1 MDNKVILAVDD
12 EDLNRR
18 LLVRRLSRD
27 GYTVLTASGGQEAI
41 DIVDTEH
48 VDMVLLDVMMP
59 VMDGFETLKVLR
71 TNAPDLPV
79 VMTTALGDSGS
90 IVKALNSGASDY
102 VTKPINFD
110 VLKARMEGIFTRLEA
125 AAKKSSAFKVEIG
138 SKLGCYKVMSEIG
151 KGATSVVYLA
161 RDTRLNRPAALK
173 VLRQSVCEDP
183 VSLAR
188 FVREAKAVAKVDHP
202 GVVQIYDIL
211 DSPCNFI
218 AMEYLQGKNLADLI
232 AEYNG
237 PMPVEKAIK
246 YSMQIADILAAIH
259 RAGIVHRD
267 LKPQN
272 LLVDNE
278 DKVRLM
284 DFGIVKIVGSDVN
297 LTTAG
302 TVLGTPK
309 YISPEQLDSDIGEVS
324 PLSDLYALGLI
335 LYEMLTGRTAIK
347 GDSLHAVTYEVM
359 FRQPEGPRELN
370 KEVPEALNKLCL
382 QLRALNPCD
391 RPQTAEETV
400 NKLKAVLS
408 SLK

>member
-1 MDNKVILAVDD
+1 MSEKVILAVDD
-12 EDLNRR
+12 EELNRR

-27 GYTVLTASGGQEAI
+27 GFKVLTASGGQEAI
-41 DIVDTEH
+41 DLVDTEH

-59 VMDGFETLKVLR
+59 VMDGFETLKALR
-71 TNAPDLPV
+71 TKAPDLPV

-102 VTKPINFD
+102 VTKPINFE

-125 AAKKSSAFKVEIG
+125 AAKKASVFKVEIG
-138 SKLGCYKVMSEIG
+138 AKLGSYKVMSEIG
-151 KGATSVVYLA
+151 KGATSVVYMA

-183 VSLAR
+183 VNLAR
-188 FVREAKAVAKVDHP
+188 FIREAKAIAKVDHP
-202 GVVQIYDIL
+202 GVVQIYDIM
-211 DSPCNFI
+211 DKPCNFI
-218 AMEYLQGKNLADLI
+218 AMEYLQGKNLENLI

-237 PMPVEKAIK
+237 PMPVEKALG
-246 YSMQIADILAAIH
+246 YCMQIAEILAAIH
-259 RAGIVHRD
+259 KAGIIHRD

-272 LLVDNE
+272 LIVDDE

-297 LTTAG
+297 LTTSG

-309 YISPEQLDSDIGEVS
+309 YISPEQLDSDMGEVS

-335 LYEMLTGRTAIK
+335 MFEMLTGQSAIK
-347 GDSLHAVTYEVM
+347 GDSLHAVTYEVL
-359 FRQPEGPRELN
+359 FRKPEGPREIN
-370 KEVPEALNKLCL
+370 KDVPEDVNRFCL
-382 QLRALNPCD
+382 KLRALNPGD
-391 RPQTAEETV
+391 RPQTAEETAK
-400 NKLKAVLS
+400 KLKELLR
-408 SLK
+408 SL